1 MEFEKFESVLLLD
14 EILVFKGVTDWLQAV
29 SYKTASDNLDNYLE
43 DSRADYNS
51 NFDRALDYYEY
62 ESDSLSES
70 IADRIFNIYL
80 YIEFGQKA
88 II

>member
-51 NFDRALDYYEY
+51 NYDRALDYYEY

>member
-70 IADRIFNIYL
+70 VADRIFNIYL